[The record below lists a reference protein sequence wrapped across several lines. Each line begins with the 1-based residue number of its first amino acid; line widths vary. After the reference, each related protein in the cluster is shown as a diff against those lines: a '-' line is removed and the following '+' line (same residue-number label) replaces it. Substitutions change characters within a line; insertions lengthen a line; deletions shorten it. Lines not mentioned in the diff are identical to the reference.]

1 MTPFVHAQQRQAIRR
16 AVQIPCQVVRER
28 DFKLIGARTLD
39 LSPEGML
46 VKSEADVRP
55 DEKLIVSFKLTAFNL
70 WFDTE
75 AVVARVVAGRRP
87 GDRGRCLGVSFR
99 GLDAIARHILRGNLR
114 KVPPPVPRRERRLD
128 YAATVRHIAAEP
140 RTAPWAMT
148 VLQPWEID
156 RFYFDD

>member
-1 MTPFVHAQQRQAIRR
+1 MNMFVHAQQRQAIRR

-28 DFKLIGARTLD
+28 DFKLIGARTVD
-39 LSPEGML
+39 LSPDGML

-55 DEKLIVSFKLTAFNL
+55 DEKLIVSFKLTAFDL

-87 GDRGRCLGVSFR
+87 GDRGRCLGVRFR

-128 YAATVRHIAAEP
+128 YAATIRRISLETREIP
-140 RTAPWAMT
+140 PLMTARET
-148 VLQPWEID
+148 CEID
-156 RFYFDD
+156 RFFFDD